1 MEQFAFSILTTDTS
15 NAHIAQEYYQEKFNE
30 ILIDEY
36 QDVNALQEN
45 IIAAIK
51 KKGQNNLFMVG
62 DIKQSIYGFRQAR
75 PDLFLSKYHA
85 YGQNDDSEK
94 IILSDNFRST
104 KRVTKTVNSLF
115 NPILTAN
122 FGGIDYKKEG
132 QLQFGATYYPADLPT
147 ASEYIFTDKK
157 QTQASFEE
165 NFGDE
170 MDFSEIQMV
179 IARIKQLKRR
189 KFSSLGSKN
198 TT

>member
-1 MEQFAFSILTTDTS
+1 MVQFAFSILTTDTS

-94 IILSDNFRST
+94 IILSDNFR
-104 KRVTKTVNSLF
+104 
-115 NPILTAN
+115 
-122 FGGIDYKKEG
+122 
-132 QLQFGATYYPADLPT
+132 
-147 ASEYIFTDKK
+147 
-157 QTQASFEE
+157 
-165 NFGDE
+165 
-170 MDFSEIQMV
+170 
-179 IARIKQLKRR
+179 
-189 KFSSLGSKN
+189 
-198 TT
+198 